1 MNFDYS
7 DKKQFLE
14 KIRAAARK
22 NEVSPQIMLQEVMLD
37 ELLERISKSNYR
49 DNLVLKGGFLIASLL
64 GVNTR
69 STRDI
74 DTSVVGMPVTEQQIL
89 EVFKNICTVKLPDDI
104 VELKVNSV
112 KEIRE
117 DAEYSGFRMHIIAQI
132 FSTIVN
138 LKVDISTGDVIT
150 EHAIEYKH
158 KLLLEDRSIT
168 IKSYNLETIIAE
180 KLQTAVNRS
189 ELNTR
194 LKDYYDL
201 YLFQQKKENQIDFK
215 LLKKALLATIK
226 NRKDNDSINDYV
238 SHINELIKSDIMI
251 ERWKQYQT
259 KNLYADGILFK
270 DTCSSAII
278 LVKKCILA
286 N

>member
-1 MNFDYS
+1 VNFDYS
-7 DKKQFLE
+7 DKKQFLA
-14 KIRAAARK
+14 KIRVTARENK
-22 NEVSPQIMLQEVMLD
+22 VSPQIMLQEVMLD
-37 ELLERISKSNYR
+37 ELLERISKSSYR

-74 DTSVVGMPVTEQQIL
+74 DTSVVGIPVTEQQVL
-89 EVFKNICTVKLPDDI
+89 EVFKTICTVKLPNDI
-104 VELKVNSV
+104 VDLKVKSV

-117 DAEYSGFRMHIIAQI
+117 DAEYSGFRMHITARI

-158 KLLLEDRSIT
+158 KLLLEDRNIT
-168 IKSYNLETIIAE
+168 IKAYNLETIIAE
-180 KLQTAVNRS
+180 KLQTIVNRS

-201 YLFQQKKENQIDFK
+201 YLFQHKKEAQIDFK
-215 LLKKALLATIK
+215 LLKKH
-226 NRKDNDSINDYV
+226 Y
-238 SHINELIKSDIMI
+238 
-251 ERWKQYQT
+251 
-259 KNLYADGILFK
+259 
-270 DTCSSAII
+270 
-278 LVKKCILA
+278 
-286 N
+286 